1 MGFNWVEGAR
11 FTTKI
16 RRKRLP
22 ICGELSKKTHEATY
36 HIYLG
41 KLEYFTNLNSAAI
54 WGWFPLRE
62 NSEVVIIY
70 PDLYIRYIALGIF
83 PYIAL
88 T

>member
-54 WGWFPLRE
+54 WG
-62 NSEVVIIY
+62 
-70 PDLYIRYIALGIF
+70 
-83 PYIAL
+83 
-88 T
+88 